1 MRQTAT
7 ALSIPA
13 FRRVWAG
20 ATVSAAGD
28 AASWVALVALA
39 LETAHASLPLLA
51 VLYTAP
57 VAVGGLVAGWAL
69 DRFDR
74 RRLMIGDCVL
84 RGAVFASIPVAAVFA
99 QPGAGQLYAVAGVY
113 GLLKMVSLAGFPSLI
128 PALVP
133 ESRLDQANALEEVT
147 YGLASLAGA
156 GLGGLAIA
164 TAGPVGVVAFDAAS
178 YLVMALTLW
187 SVRGL
192 SKPSGRSGRRRGPG
206 ARGAP
211 RGAGFRLV
219 VRLAATNAVLRD
231 TTIMFALANVGW
243 GALLVFLP
251 HRALQLGLGTGGY
264 GYLVAAGTAGEL
276 LAALLLTRLTWRAP
290 LTVSI
295 VAVQI
300 AAALVVVPLVVPSAA
315 VTVAALVALGMCEAP
330 MTAWAQSLRMRLV
343 PAAAHGRLFAL
354 LRTVMQ
360 GTLPAGAALAALVI
374 GRGAVVAVAAIAATI
389 GVPALVLARDL
400 LRAPGADR
408 EPAPAEPV
416 NSSAPAGTTAA
427 GLASHHLRGGTMTGP
442 QGQSQGQDGSN
453 SDGDTHPV

>member
-1 MRQTAT
+1 MRRTTT

-13 FRRVWAG
+13 FQRVWAG

-39 LETAHASLPLLA
+39 LGTARASLPVLA

-84 RGAVFASIPVAAVFA
+84 RGAVFASIPVTAIFA
-99 QPGAGQLYAVAGVY
+99 RPAAGQLYAVAAVY

-133 ESRLDQANALEEVT
+133 QARLDQANALEGVT

-156 GLGGLAIA
+156 GLAGLAVA
-164 TAGPVGVVAFDAAS
+164 TAGATRVVAFDAAS
-178 YLVMALTLW
+178 YLVMALCLW
-187 SVRGL
+187 SVRDVF
-192 SKPSGRSGRRRGPG
+192 KPAGRSVRPRGNS
-206 ARGAP
+206 ARGAQL
-211 RGAGFRLV
+211 ATGFRAV
-219 VRLAATNAVLRD
+219 VRLAVANTALRD
-231 TTIMFALANVGW
+231 TTIMFALFNVGE

-251 HRALQLGLGTGGY
+251 HHALRLGLGTGGY

-276 LAALLLTRLTWRAP
+276 LAALLLTRVTWRAP

-295 VAVQI
+295 LTAQI
-300 AAALVVVPLVVPSAA
+300 AAALVVVPLMVRSTA
-315 VTVAALVALGMCEAP
+315 VTVAALVALGMCAAP

-343 PAAAHGRLFAL
+343 PADAHGRLFAL
-354 LRTVMQ
+354 LRTAMQ
-360 GTLPAGAALAALVI
+360 ATPPAGAVLAALIV
-374 GRGAVVAVAAIAATI
+374 GQGAVVTVAAIAAII

-400 LRAPGADR
+400 LAAAGAGR
-408 EPAPAEPV
+408 EQ
-416 NSSAPAGTTAA
+416 APAGPATA
-427 GLASHHLRGGTMTGP
+427 GG
-442 QGQSQGQDGSN
+442 
-453 SDGDTHPV
+453 

>member
-1 MRQTAT
+1 MRRTTT

-28 AASWVALVALA
+28 AASWVALVGLA
-39 LETAHASLPLLA
+39 LGTAHASLPLLA

-74 RRLMIGDCVL
+74 RRLMIGDCAL
-84 RGAVFASIPVAAVFA
+84 RGAVFASIPVTAVFA
-99 QPGAGQLYAVAGVY
+99 RPAAWQLYAVAAVY

-133 ESRLDQANALEEVT
+133 ESRLDQANALEGAS

-156 GLGGLAIA
+156 GLAGLAVAAAGA
-164 TAGPVGVVAFDAAS
+164 THVVAFDAAT
-178 YLVMALTLW
+178 YLVMALSLW
-187 SVRGL
+187 SVRDISKPAGL
-192 SKPSGRSGRRRGPG
+192 SARRRGPN
-206 ARGAP
+206 ARGVP
-211 RGAGFRLV
+211 RGTGFRAV
-219 VRLAATNAVLRD
+219 ARLSATNAVLRD
-231 TTIMFALANVGW
+231 TTIMFALFNVGE

-251 HRALQLGLGTGGY
+251 HRALLLGLGTGGY

-276 LAALLLTRLTWRAP
+276 LAALLLSRMTWRAP

-295 VAVQI
+295 VTAQV
-300 AAALVVVPLVVPSAA
+300 AADFVVVALVVGSTA
-315 VTVAALVALGMCEAP
+315 VTVAALAALGMCAAP

-343 PAAAHGRLFAL
+343 PPEAHGRLFAL
-354 LRTVMQ
+354 LRTAMQ
-360 GTLPAGAALAALVI
+360 ATPPAGAALAALVI
-374 GRGAVVAVAAIAATI
+374 GRGTVIAVVAIAVTI

-400 LRAPGADR
+400 LRAPGDVAVHR
-408 EPAPAEPV
+408 
-416 NSSAPAGTTAA
+416 
-427 GLASHHLRGGTMTGP
+427 
-442 QGQSQGQDGSN
+442 
-453 SDGDTHPV
+453 SDS